1 MARFFT
7 PKYLKHAGKSGT
19 IEEDRAC
26 RRCGYNLRGL
36 AANRPCP
43 ECGGLA
49 SESLGLVDVLGGGD
63 RHLRHRLRLGLGLL
77 ALCLAATIVNRTGLL
92 LIAFGVPGGGPR
104 FYLTI
109 GVVLVQVTQPLWLVA
124 YIFWAAHVLMA
135 NPPGWWVAAHL
146 LLRLIAGAGALV
158 LAWILAFLASEAEIE
173 IAHRRLN
180 TAIWMLPLAALPPL
194 LFVGP
199 IPWFAIVLLGI
210 FLAFWF
216 WALACYLL
224 GVWHLHRYAHWS
236 LMRAASE
243 IGRQERIAELRDEID
258 REVEAKIRPIPKDE

>member
-1 MARFFT
+1 
-7 PKYLKHAGKSGT
+7 
-19 IEEDRAC
+19 
-26 RRCGYNLRGL
+26 
-36 AANRPCP
+36 
-43 ECGGLA
+43 
-49 SESLGLVDVLGGGD
+49 
-63 RHLRHRLRLGLGLL
+63 
-77 ALCLAATIVNRTGLL
+77 LCLASTIVNRTGLL

-109 GVVLVQVTQPLWLVA
+109 GVVVTLVWNVGAFLVVPPDLDAHWRWMRPLRRLVQVTQPLWLVA